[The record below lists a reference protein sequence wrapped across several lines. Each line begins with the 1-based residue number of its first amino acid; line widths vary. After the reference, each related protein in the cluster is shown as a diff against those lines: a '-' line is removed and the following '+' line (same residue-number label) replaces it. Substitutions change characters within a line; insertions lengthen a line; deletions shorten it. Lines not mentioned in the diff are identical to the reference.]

1 MITFDLRAPFNYLWL
16 SKNKQGLLK
25 VNILYFGKFNSLFRI
40 WIPTFCGC
48 IWLFD
53 LKLPCICFL
62 VFETLKGLFKFIF
75 LFEFQNF
82 NSKQNAYFY
91 LGGVVFIPFFKC
103 PCKCFDILKLSEVFF
118 NFFHISKSY
127 VESDYQFVGDLF
139 SRIIYLSDPYKC
151 VC

>member
-62 VFETLKGLFKFIF
+62 VFETLKGLFKFFFKFPNI
-75 LFEFQNF
+75 NP
-82 NSKQNAYFY
+82 KQNAYFW
-91 LGGVVFIPFFKC
+91 GEGVVFITFFKC